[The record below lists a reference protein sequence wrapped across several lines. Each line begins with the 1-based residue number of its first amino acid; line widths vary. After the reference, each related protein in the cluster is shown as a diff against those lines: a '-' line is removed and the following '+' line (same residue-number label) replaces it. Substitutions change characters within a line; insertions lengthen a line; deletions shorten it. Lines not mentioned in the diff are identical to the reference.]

1 MEISI
6 VSLWKGGKGCTAHD
20 VVIHP
25 EMLRRI
31 QDSQVLMGF
40 FLTVTLEGIEYKY
53 SISLD
58 RSKNFTSVKLIR
70 IIFFFF
76 YHKINEWIDWVM
88 LKNRKN
94 VGMLQEQHL
103 RTKSRPVED
112 LGEDAV
118 PGIKKMVSEVSRDE
132 EPKMK
137 ESIKK

>member
-1 MEISI
+1 
-6 VSLWKGGKGCTAHD
+6 
-20 VVIHP
+20 
-25 EMLRRI
+25 
-31 QDSQVLMGF
+31 
-40 FLTVTLEGIEYKY
+40 
-53 SISLD
+53 
-58 RSKNFTSVKLIR
+58 
-70 IIFFFF
+70 
-76 YHKINEWIDWVM
+76 M